1 MKREEAIK
9 DLDIIRFNPHWDELV
24 NEEYWQELMEMAITA
39 LQNEPVWI
47 PVSERLPEE
56 LVPVN
61 VTWINRNPE
70 PYYAEI
76 KDVPFA
82 CTAVYY
88 NGKWY
93 WWSSVCTDYL
103 KEYGEYNVDLVDKD
117 IDIVAW
123 MPLPEPY
130 RESEP
135 HKQTKADEIRSM
147 TDEELADFIINFDNR
162 FGKEYEGEQSC
173 LSWLQKESEE

>member
-1 MKREEAIK
+1 MKREEAIYCLK
-9 DLDIIRFNPHWDELV
+9 AQSERYSEV
-24 NEEYWQELMEMAITA
+24 CEECPMYGQTGVDHCCENALQMAINA
-39 LQNEPVWI
+39 LENQPVWI

-56 LVPVN
+56 SLNSVIGWDTYRNRCCFVQYLGGRFVLGDDIDSVN
-61 VTWINRNPE
+61 VT
-70 PYYAEI
+70 
-76 KDVPFA
+76 
-82 CTAVYY
+82 
-88 NGKWY
+88 
-93 WWSSVCTDYL
+93 
-103 KEYGEYNVDLVDKD
+103 
-117 IDIVAW
+117 AW

-173 LSWLQKESEE
+173 LSWLQKESEEQ

>member
-39 LQNEPVWI
+39 LQNQSVWI

-56 LVPVN
+56 SLNSVIGWDTYRNRCCFVQYLGGRFVLGDDIDSVN
-61 VTWINRNPE
+61 VT
-70 PYYAEI
+70 
-76 KDVPFA
+76 
-82 CTAVYY
+82 
-88 NGKWY
+88 
-93 WWSSVCTDYL
+93 
-103 KEYGEYNVDLVDKD
+103 
-117 IDIVAW
+117 AW
-123 MPLPEPY
+123 MPLPESY